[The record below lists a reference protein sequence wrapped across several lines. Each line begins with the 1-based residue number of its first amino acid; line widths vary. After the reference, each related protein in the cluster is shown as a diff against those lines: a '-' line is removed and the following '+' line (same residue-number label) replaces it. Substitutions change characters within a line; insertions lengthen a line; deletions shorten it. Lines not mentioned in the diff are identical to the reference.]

1 MSKPIF
7 TLIYPE
13 LIISGDSKTFP
24 VHRIYCVGQNY
35 AAHTIEMGGDPNR
48 DMPFFFTKPADAAC
62 QLSELPWPSKTDNLH
77 YEVELVVAI
86 GKSGTHLSL
95 EEAEACIY
103 AYTVGVDLTRRDLQA
118 VAKSSGRP
126 WDTSKGFD
134 FSAPVADLIPATQW
148 TPEESKEILLSLNGE
163 VKQRATLSQ
172 LIWKIPELIREL
184 SMFYNLSEGDLIF
197 TGTPAG
203 VGKLS
208 AGDHVQASVEG
219 LPELSF
225 TIGKNR

>member
-7 TLIYPE
+7 TLNYPE
-13 LIISGDSKTFP
+13 LRISGSNNTFP

-48 DMPFFFTKPADAAC
+48 DAPFFFSKPANAAC
-62 QLSELPWPSKTDNLH
+62 QLSKLPWPSKTENLH
-77 YEVELVVAI
+77 YEAELVVAI
-86 GKSGTHLSL
+86 GKSGSDLSL
-95 EEAEACIY
+95 KEAEECIY

-118 VAKSSGRP
+118 EAKSKGRP

-134 FSAPVADLIPATQW
+134 FSAPVAALMPAKQW
-148 TPEESKEILLSLNGE
+148 QPDDNNEIKLSVNDDI
-163 VKQRATLSQ
+163 KQQATLSQ

-184 SMFYNLSEGDLIF
+184 SMFYHLSEGDLIF

-208 AGDHVQASVEG
+208 AGDQIHASVEG

-225 TIGKNR
+225 KIG